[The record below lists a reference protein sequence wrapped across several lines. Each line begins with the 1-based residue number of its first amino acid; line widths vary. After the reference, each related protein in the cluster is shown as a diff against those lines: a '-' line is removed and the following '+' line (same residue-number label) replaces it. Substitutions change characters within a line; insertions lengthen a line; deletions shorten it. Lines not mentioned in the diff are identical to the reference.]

1 MTKVLQRYE
10 NNVQQTLK
18 RDMERYGVSLRIQSE
33 CGKIRTR
40 ITSNTDAFYA
50 VIRVWFLVLNSVTL
64 IWEDLDAENGP
75 KVEQTFDETFYR
87 QNILTDKPVVCVC
100 VFGWVC
106 GGWRSLDTQ
115 LQVMLW
121 CVAVRTTKLRWHVC
135 LQLFLCLPDSI
146 MKQVFYQPRR

>member
-1 MTKVLQRYE
+1 MSTIRYGNIQEWTKWNFLNFTWSILKFIYFYVIKNQLTCSKWVTKILQRYE

-87 QNILTDKPVVCVC
+87 QNILTDKI
-100 VFGWVC
+100 F
-106 GGWRSLDTQ
+106 
-115 LQVMLW
+115 
-121 CVAVRTTKLRWHVC
+121 
-135 LQLFLCLPDSI
+135 
-146 MKQVFYQPRR
+146 

>member
-1 MTKVLQRYE
+1 MTKILQKYE
-10 NNVQQTLK
+10 NSVQQTLK

-50 VIRVWFLVLNSVTL
+50 VIRVWFLALNSITL

-75 KVEQTFDETFYR
+75 KVEHTFDETFYL

-100 VFGWVC
+100 VCLDGCVV
-106 GGWRSLDTQ
+106 GGGTQ
-115 LQVMLW
+115 
-121 CVAVRTTKLRWHVC
+121 
-135 LQLFLCLPDSI
+135 
-146 MKQVFYQPRR
+146 